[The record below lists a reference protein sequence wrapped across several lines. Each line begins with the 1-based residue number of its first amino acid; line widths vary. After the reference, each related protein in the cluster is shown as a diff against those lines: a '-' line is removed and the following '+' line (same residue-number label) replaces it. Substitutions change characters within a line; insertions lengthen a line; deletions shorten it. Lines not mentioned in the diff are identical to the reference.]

1 MMQNL
6 LDALI
11 EPLTRIHF
19 QKAMIGAALSAI
31 ACGVVGSFIVL
42 RRMAFL
48 GDALSHA
55 MLAGVT
61 SGYLFM
67 QMLFGYEAHAPAMII
82 GALLAGLVTVSA
94 ISFVSQVS
102 RIKED
107 TAIGIMYTGIFALGG
122 ILASVFSDRI
132 HIHLFDFVVG
142 MVLAVE
148 DGHLWMIASVCV
160 LVLCVVILLFRQLQI
175 TTFDPIMAA
184 SIGVPVVGVHYLL
197 TACTSLVVVSAV
209 PVVGVVL
216 VVGLLITPAATAYL
230 VTNRL
235 HTMVLVAPVFGV
247 LSVVVGLY
255 LSAWIGNVAPGPMIV
270 VVGTCQFLALLCIA
284 PRYGLIADW
293 WRRRQLVPQ
302 TLLEDILGFLRHDGR
317 QQVPLH
323 DIFTQVKSPQ
333 QMVRRA
339 VRELQRQRFLKQD
352 SQGIGFTE
360 AGRHEARRLLRS
372 HRLWETYLQ
381 HVGTPKADL
390 HLTAHQLEHLHDE
403 NTVDYLDDKLGHPLR
418 DPHGSEIPEDFIDLV
433 PGATIKASLLRQGHQ
448 GTVISVSSGWED
460 HPIQKETQ
468 ITAGPR
474 RREGKLWTFVLP
486 DGSLIELDH
495 EAADAV
501 TVRLDNTGES

>member
-1 MMQNL
+1 MQHL

-11 EPLTRIHF
+11 EPLTGIHF
-19 QKAMIGAALSAI
+19 QKALIGATLSAI
-31 ACGVVGSFIVL
+31 ACGVIGSFIVL

-132 HIHLFDFVVG
+132 HIHLFDFIVG

-160 LVLCVVILLFRQLQI
+160 LVLCVVILFFRQLQI

-216 VVGLLITPAATAYL
+216 VVGLLITPAASAYL

-235 HTMVLVAPVFGV
+235 RTMVIAAPIFGV
-247 LSVVVGLY
+247 FNVVVGLY
-255 LSAWIGNVAPGPMIV
+255 LSSWIGNVAPGPMIV
-270 VVGTCQFLALLCIA
+270 VVGTIQFIILLCIA

-302 TLLEDILGFLRHDGR
+302 ALLEDILGLIRHDGR

-323 DIFTQVKSPQ
+323 DILVQVKSPQ
-333 QMVRRA
+333 HLVRRA
-339 VRELQRQRFLKQD
+339 VRELQRQHFLKED
-352 SQGIGFTE
+352 GQGVGFTE
-360 AGRHEARRLLRS
+360 VGQHEARRLLRS

-381 HVGTPKADL
+381 HVGTPEAEL
-390 HLTAHQLEHLHDE
+390 HPTAHQLEHLHDE
-403 NTVDYLDDKLGHPLR
+403 NTVDYLDDKLGHPLQ

-433 PGATIKASLLRQGHQ
+433 PGARIKASLLRQGHQ
-448 GTVISVSSGWED
+448 ATVISVSSGWED

-474 RREGKLWTFVLP
+474 RDEGNIWTFFLP

-501 TVRLDNTGES
+501 TVRLDNTPES